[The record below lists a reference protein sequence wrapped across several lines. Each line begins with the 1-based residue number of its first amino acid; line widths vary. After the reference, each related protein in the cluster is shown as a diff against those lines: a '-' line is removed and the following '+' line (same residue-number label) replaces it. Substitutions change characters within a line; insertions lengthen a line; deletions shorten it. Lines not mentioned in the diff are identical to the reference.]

1 MDKSNLT
8 TVAVGALA
16 LVGGIAL
23 GTGAYKLVA
32 KKAPELLPALL
43 WVGGALTG
51 GAAVYLTKE
60 KLTTKSEAAS
70 ILASGS

>member
-8 TVAVGALA
+8 TVAVGALS

-32 KKAPELLPALL
+32 KKAPKLLPALL
-43 WVGGALTG
+43 WVGGALAG
-51 GAAVYLTKE
+51 GAAVYLTKDE
-60 KLTTKSEAAS
+60 LTTKSEAAS